1 MNDKKTNQQLVL
13 VVDDEPDICELAE
26 ITLNRMGLKT
36 QSANDIGTAK
46 KILSSDTFDLCLTD
60 MNLPDGNGIDLV
72 KHIQQNHPQTP
83 VAVITAY
90 GNMESAVRALKA
102 GAFDFVS
109 KPIDLQVLRNLVT
122 AAITLPSSTNAATDD
137 SGQFQLLG
145 DSDVIQQLRQ
155 KTNKLA
161 RSQAPV
167 FIHGESG
174 CGKELVAHLIHQQG
188 TRANKPFIPV
198 NCGAIPSELME
209 SEFFG
214 HIKGSFTGATAD
226 KDGLFKAANGGTL
239 FLDEVADLP
248 LQMQVKL
255 LRAIQEKAI
264 RSVGGQHE
272 ESVDVRILSAS
283 HKDLSALVQ
292 QGKFRQDLYYRI
304 NVIELAVPG
313 LREHPEDIPTLTKA
327 LLFRIAN
334 QSSSPIP
341 ELSTQAAQAL
351 ASYTF
356 PGNVRELENIL
367 ERAIALADNN
377 TIDIDD
383 LQLPDHTSNSSAG
396 SITEQRAKSAL
407 PLEPQSKDCAHNL
420 SLIEQEKETIT
431 QALEQTRWNKTAAAK
446 LLGLSLRQLRYR
458 LSKLNI
464 E

>member
-248 LQMQVKL
+248 LQSQVKL

-264 RSVGGQHE
+264 RYAGGQPE
-272 ESVDVRILSAS
+272 ESFDERRFSDS
-283 HKDLSALVQ
+283 H
-292 QGKFRQDLYYRI
+292 QD
-304 NVIELAVPG
+304 
-313 LREHPEDIPTLTKA
+313 
-327 LLFRIAN
+327 
-334 QSSSPIP
+334 
-341 ELSTQAAQAL
+341 
-351 ASYTF
+351 
-356 PGNVRELENIL
+356 
-367 ERAIALADNN
+367 
-377 TIDIDD
+377 
-383 LQLPDHTSNSSAG
+383 
-396 SITEQRAKSAL
+396 
-407 PLEPQSKDCAHNL
+407 
-420 SLIEQEKETIT
+420 
-431 QALEQTRWNKTAAAK
+431 
-446 LLGLSLRQLRYR
+446 
-458 LSKLNI
+458 
-464 E
+464 